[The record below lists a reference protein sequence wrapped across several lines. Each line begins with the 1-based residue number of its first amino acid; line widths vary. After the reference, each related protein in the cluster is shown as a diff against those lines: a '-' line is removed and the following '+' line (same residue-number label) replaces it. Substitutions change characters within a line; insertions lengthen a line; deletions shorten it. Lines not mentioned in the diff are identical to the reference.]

1 MIQTL
6 TKSQTLFRL
15 YLILVIMG
23 IMVTGC
29 GGADESTTGVVIA
42 ITSVDPGTGAV
53 TGTVLVRNSD
63 PVPPILPGRFD
74 TTFGTN
80 GKASRTFEND
90 IHVKAAAIQ
99 SNGRILVLD
108 TITDPD
114 TGLKVLFIH
123 PFNNDGTID
132 TKFNKGNAVAM
143 LDLAFHI
150 TAVDLAIQADGKIV
164 VLGNF
169 GDNAVI
175 VGRFTST
182 GEIDTGFAI
191 EGTRIIGDDMA
202 SISGA
207 ALAIQEDGKI
217 LVATTEQALSG
228 DSRYKFLSIFR
239 LTTKGEFDSSF
250 DDGFGITGFDMAAK
264 AVAIQPDGKIV
275 VVGTS
280 ETAPNFGY
288 VLARL
293 LTNGLPDPDF
303 KAGIL
308 IDGLRPWITLHG
320 RSTALQAEGK
330 ILMCGSNV
338 NTREASKSALF
349 IARQLTDG
357 ATDDPFGVPPGD
369 PGGLGG
375 IGIYFKNRSSTGVT
389 VAVQDDQKIVA
400 LGNSTSPETG
410 FQVAFAARC
419 DVYGVEDSYFGP
431 RARVEISSA
440 SQNISAG
447 DMVLQDDGKA
457 LIAAT
462 GSPSGAGKGYEII
475 LSRVYTRGLQSLTVW
490 YNDEKPVAATIHE
503 DGSWTATLS
512 SIGAGVIYA
521 KAVYTT
527 EMSTETKTTNTSCST
542 GLDGSLSCL

>member
-1 MIQTL
+1 MTRL
-6 TKSQTLFRL
+6 FKSLRMSL
-15 YLILVIMG
+15 RIMLVLLIICAIV
-23 IMVTGC
+23 VGC
-29 GGADESTTGVVIA
+29 SESTVSTTGVELRIA
-42 ITSVDPGTGAV
+42 TIDTSTGIV

-63 PVPPILPGRFD
+63 PVPPILPGQFD

-80 GKASRTFEND
+80 GTASRTFEND
-90 IHVKAAAIQ
+90 IEVKAVAIQ

-108 TITDPD
+108 TITDPT
-114 TGLKVLFIH
+114 TGLRGLFIH

-132 TKFNKGNAVAM
+132 TTFNNGNPVAIVD
-143 LDLAFHI
+143 LDFHI

-164 VLGNF
+164 VLGDF
-169 GDNAVI
+169 GDNALI
-175 VGRFTST
+175 VGRFSST
-182 GEIDTGFAI
+182 GEIDTSFGV
-191 EGTRIIGDDMA
+191 EGTQIIGNEMA

-207 ALAIQEDGKI
+207 ALAIQEDQKI
-217 LVATTEQALSG
+217 VVASTEQALTG
-228 DSRYKFLSIFR
+228 ETRPKFFSVFR
-239 LTTKGEFDSSF
+239 LTTNGVFDSSF
-250 DDGFGITGFDMAAK
+250 DDGVEIPGFDIAAE
-264 AVAIQPDGKIV
+264 AVAVQPDGKIL

-280 ETAPNFGY
+280 ETAPDFGY

-303 KAGIL
+303 ETGVL
-308 IDGLRPWITLHG
+308 VDGLRPWITLHG
-320 RSTALQAEGK
+320 RSAALQADGK

-338 NTREASKSALF
+338 NTREDSKSALF

-357 ATDDPFGVPPGD
+357 VTDDPFGVPPGD

-375 IGIYFKNRSSTGVT
+375 IGIYFEDRSSTGVT

-410 FQVAFAARC
+410 LQVAFAART
-419 DVYGVEDSYFGP
+419 DVYGVEDGFFG
-431 RARVEISSA
+431 AGGRVALSNA
-440 SQNISAG
+440 SLNISAG

-462 GSPSGAGKGYEII
+462 GFPSDGGNGGEIV

-490 YNDEKPVAATIHE
+490 YNNETPVVATIFE

-512 SIGAGVIYA
+512 NIGPGFIYA
-521 KAVYTT
+521 KAIYTT
-527 EMSTETKTTNTSCST
+527 ETSTETQSVSRF
-542 GLDGSLSCL
+542 LE